1 MEQNTQNCHHNRDN
15 DSNNNGNNL
24 KLKKYGN
31 KNSSKETDKTY
42 ISR

>member
-1 MEQNTQNCHHNRDN
+1 MEQNTQNCYHNRGN

-31 KNSSKETDKTY
+31 KNYSRKSYKTY
-42 ISR
+42 I